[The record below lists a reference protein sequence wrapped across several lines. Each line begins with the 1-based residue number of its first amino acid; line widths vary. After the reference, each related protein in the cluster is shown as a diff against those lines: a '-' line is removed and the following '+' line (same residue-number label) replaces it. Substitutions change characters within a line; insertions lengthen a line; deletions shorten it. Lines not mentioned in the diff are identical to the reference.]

1 MVGREKRR
9 TRKMVGMTIR
19 TSFECGESETK
30 TMGPCDLAVCVG
42 VSQRGHGC
50 ESRVILTGGKGLR
63 LGGVIGNLADAAVDV
78 LMELSG
84 DSRERQA
91 WVIEAYMERLVAA
104 AVRKAGAEVM
114 KDVGEQIV
122 KGL

>member
-1 MVGREKRR
+1 MVD
-9 TRKMVGMTIR
+9 VTIK
-19 TSFECGESETK
+19 TSFECGESRTK

-63 LGGVIGNLADAAVDV
+63 VDSVINSLADAAVDV
-78 LMELSG
+78 LLETLE

-91 WVIEAYMERLVAA
+91 RVLKAYMERFIDA
-104 AVRKAGAEVM
+104 AVRKAGTSVM
-114 KDVGEQIV
+114 DKVAEQIKKEV
-122 KGL
+122 RK

>member
-1 MVGREKRR
+1 MVD
-9 TRKMVGMTIR
+9 VTIK
-19 TSFECGESETK
+19 TSFECGESRTK

-63 LGGVIGNLADAAVDV
+63 VDSVINSLADAAVDV
-78 LMELSG
+78 LLETLE

-91 WVIEAYMERLVAA
+91 RILKAYMEGFIDA
-104 AVRKAGAEVM
+104 AVRKAGTSVM
-114 KDVGEQIV
+114 DKVAEQIEKEV
-122 KGL
+122 RK

>member
-1 MVGREKRR
+1 MVD
-9 TRKMVGMTIR
+9 VTIK
-19 TSFECGESETK
+19 TSFECGESRTK

-63 LGGVIGNLADAAVDV
+63 VDSVINSLADAAVDV
-78 LMELSG
+78 LLETRE

-91 WVIEAYMERLVAA
+91 RILKAYMERFIDA
-104 AVRKAGAEVM
+104 AVRKAGTSVM
-114 KDVGEQIV
+114 DKVAEQIEKEV
-122 KGL
+122 RK

>member
-1 MVGREKRR
+1 MVDVTIK
-9 TRKMVGMTIR
+9 TR
-19 TSFECGESETK
+19 FECGDSRTK

-63 LGGVIGNLADAAVDV
+63 VDSVINSLADAAVDV
-78 LMELSG
+78 LLETLE

-91 WVIEAYMERLVAA
+91 RVLKAYMERFIDA
-104 AVRKAGAEVM
+104 AVRKAGTSVM
-114 KDVGEQIV
+114 DKVAEQI
-122 KGL
+122 KKDF

>member
-1 MVGREKRR
+1 MVD
-9 TRKMVGMTIR
+9 VTIK
-19 TSFECGESETK
+19 TSFECGESRTK

-63 LGGVIGNLADAAVDV
+63 VDSVINSLADAAVGV
-78 LMELSG
+78 LLETLE

-91 WVIEAYMERLVAA
+91 RILKAYMERFIDA
-104 AVRKAGAEVM
+104 AVRKAGTSVM
-114 KDVGEQIV
+114 DKVAEQIEKEV
-122 KGL
+122 RK

>member
-1 MVGREKRR
+1 MVD
-9 TRKMVGMTIR
+9 VTIR
-19 TSFECGESETK
+19 TSFECGESRTK

-63 LGGVIGNLADAAVDV
+63 VDSVINSLADAAVDV
-78 LMELSG
+78 LLETLE

-91 WVIEAYMERLVAA
+91 RILKAYMERFIDA
-104 AVRKAGAEVM
+104 AVRKAGTSIMDKVA
-114 KDVGEQIV
+114 EQI
-122 KGL
+122 KKDF

>member
-1 MVGREKRR
+1 MVD
-9 TRKMVGMTIR
+9 VTIK
-19 TSFECGESETK
+19 TSFECGESRTK

-63 LGGVIGNLADAAVDV
+63 VDSVINSLADAAVDV
-78 LMELSG
+78 LLETRE

-91 WVIEAYMERLVAA
+91 RVLKAYMERFIDA
-104 AVRKAGAEVM
+104 AVRKAGTSVM
-114 KDVGEQIV
+114 DKVAEQI
-122 KGL
+122 KKDF

>member
-1 MVGREKRR
+1 MVD
-9 TRKMVGMTIR
+9 VTIK
-19 TSFECGESETK
+19 TSFECGESRTK

-63 LGGVIGNLADAAVDV
+63 VDSVINSLADAAVDV
-78 LMELSG
+78 LLETLE

-91 WVIEAYMERLVAA
+91 RILKAYMERFIDA
-104 AVRKAGAEVM
+104 AVRKAGTLVM
-114 KDVGEQIV
+114 DKVAEQIEKEV
-122 KGL
+122 RK

>member
-1 MVGREKRR
+1 MVD
-9 TRKMVGMTIR
+9 VTIK
-19 TSFECGESETK
+19 TSFECGESRTK

-63 LGGVIGNLADAAVDV
+63 VDSVINSLADAAVDV
-78 LMELSG
+78 LLETLE

-91 WVIEAYMERLVAA
+91 RVLKAYMERFIDA
-104 AVRKAGAEVM
+104 AVRKAGTSVM
-114 KDVGEQIV
+114 DKDGIFKDQ
-122 KGL
+122 

>member
-30 TMGPCDLAVCVG
+30 TMGPCDLTVCVG
-42 VSQRGHGC
+42 VSQGARGV
-50 ESRVILTGGKGLR
+50 ESRVILAGGKGLR

-78 LMELSG
+78 LMGLSE

-91 WVIEAYMERLVAA
+91 WVIKAYMERFIDA
-104 AVRKAGAEVM
+104 AVKKAGTSVM
-114 KDVGEQIV
+114 DKVTEEIEMDF
-122 KGL
+122 

>member
-1 MVGREKRR
+1 MVD
-9 TRKMVGMTIR
+9 VTIR
-19 TSFECGESETK
+19 TSFECGESRTK

-63 LGGVIGNLADAAVDV
+63 VDSVINSLADAAVDV
-78 LMELSG
+78 LLETRE

-91 WVIEAYMERLVAA
+91 RILKAYMERFIDA
-104 AVRKAGAEVM
+104 AVRKAGTSVM
-114 KDVGEQIV
+114 DKVAEQI
-122 KGL
+122 KKDF

>member
-1 MVGREKRR
+1 MVD
-9 TRKMVGMTIR
+9 VTIK
-19 TSFECGESETK
+19 TSFECGESRTK

-63 LGGVIGNLADAAVDV
+63 VDSVINSLADAAVDV
-78 LMELSG
+78 LLETLE

-91 WVIEAYMERLVAA
+91 RVLKAYMERFIDA
-104 AVRKAGAEVM
+104 AVRKAGTSIMDKVA
-114 KDVGEQIV
+114 EQI
-122 KGL
+122 KKDF

>member
-1 MVGREKRR
+1 MVD
-9 TRKMVGMTIR
+9 VTIR
-19 TSFECGESETK
+19 TSFECGESRTK

-63 LGGVIGNLADAAVDV
+63 VDSVINSLADAAVDV
-78 LMELSG
+78 LLETLE

-91 WVIEAYMERLVAA
+91 RILKAYMERFIDA
-104 AVRKAGAEVM
+104 AVRKAGTSVM
-114 KDVGEQIV
+114 DKVAEQI
-122 KGL
+122 KKDF

>member
-1 MVGREKRR
+1 MVD
-9 TRKMVGMTIR
+9 VTIR
-19 TSFECGESETK
+19 TSFECGESRTK

-63 LGGVIGNLADAAVDV
+63 VDSVINSLADAAVDV
-78 LMELSG
+78 LLETLE

-91 WVIEAYMERLVAA
+91 RILKAYMERFIDA
-104 AVRKAGAEVM
+104 AVRKAGTSVM
-114 KDVGEQIV
+114 DKVAKEIKKDF
-122 KGL
+122 

>member
-1 MVGREKRR
+1 MVDVTIK
-9 TRKMVGMTIR
+9 TR
-19 TSFECGESETK
+19 FECGESRTK

-63 LGGVIGNLADAAVDV
+63 VDSVINSLADAAVDV
-78 LMELSG
+78 LLETLE

-91 WVIEAYMERLVAA
+91 RILKAYMERFIDA
-104 AVRKAGAEVM
+104 AVRKAGTSIMDKVA
-114 KDVGEQIV
+114 EQIKKEV
-122 KGL
+122 RK

>member
-1 MVGREKRR
+1 MVD
-9 TRKMVGMTIR
+9 VTIK
-19 TSFECGESETK
+19 TSFECGESRTK

-63 LGGVIGNLADAAVDV
+63 VDSVINSLADAAVDV
-78 LMELSG
+78 LLETLE

-91 WVIEAYMERLVAA
+91 RILKAYMERFIDA
-104 AVRKAGAEVM
+104 AVRKAGTSVM
-114 KDVGEQIV
+114 DKVAEQI
-122 KGL
+122 KKDF

>member
-1 MVGREKRR
+1 MVD
-9 TRKMVGMTIR
+9 VTIK
-19 TSFECGESETK
+19 TSFECGESRTK

-63 LGGVIGNLADAAVDV
+63 VDSVINSLADAAVDV
-78 LMELSG
+78 LLETLE

-91 WVIEAYMERLVAA
+91 RILKAYMERFIDA
-104 AVRKAGAEVM
+104 AVRKAGTSVM
-114 KDVGEQIV
+114 DKVAEQIKKEV
-122 KGL
+122 RK

>member
-1 MVGREKRR
+1 MVD
-9 TRKMVGMTIR
+9 VTIK
-19 TSFECGESETK
+19 TSFECGESRTK

-63 LGGVIGNLADAAVDV
+63 VDSVINSLADAAVDV
-78 LMELSG
+78 LLETREE
-84 DSRERQA
+84 SRERQA
-91 WVIEAYMERLVAA
+91 RILKAYMERFIDA

>member
-1 MVGREKRR
+1 MVD
-9 TRKMVGMTIR
+9 VTIK
-19 TSFECGESETK
+19 TSFECGESRTK

-63 LGGVIGNLADAAVDV
+63 VDSVINSLADAAVDV
-78 LMELSG
+78 LLETLE

-91 WVIEAYMERLVAA
+91 RVLKAYMERFIDA
-104 AVRKAGAEVM
+104 AVRKAGTSVM
-114 KDVGEQIV
+114 DKVAEQI
-122 KGL
+122 KKDF

>member
-30 TMGPCDLAVCVG
+30 TMGPCDLTVCVG
-42 VSQRGHGC
+42 VSQGARGV
-50 ESRVILTGGKGLR
+50 ESRVILAGGKGLR

-91 WVIEAYMERLVAA
+91 WVIKAYMERLVAA

>member
-1 MVGREKRR
+1 MVDVTIK
-9 TRKMVGMTIR
+9 TR
-19 TSFECGESETK
+19 FECGESRTK

-63 LGGVIGNLADAAVDV
+63 VDSVINSLADAAVDV
-78 LMELSG
+78 LLETLE

-91 WVIEAYMERLVAA
+91 RVLKAYMERFIDA
-104 AVRKAGAEVM
+104 AVRKAGTSIMDKVA
-114 KDVGEQIV
+114 EQI
-122 KGL
+122 KKDF

>member
-1 MVGREKRR
+1 MVD
-9 TRKMVGMTIR
+9 VTIR
-19 TSFECGESETK
+19 TSFECGESRTK

-63 LGGVIGNLADAAVDV
+63 VDSVINSLADAAVDV
-78 LMELSG
+78 LLETLDSSLE

-91 WVIEAYMERLVAA
+91 RILKAYMERFIDA
-104 AVRKAGAEVM
+104 AVRKAGTSVM
-114 KDVGEQIV
+114 DKVAEQI
-122 KGL
+122 KKDF

>member
-1 MVGREKRR
+1 MVD
-9 TRKMVGMTIR
+9 VTIK
-19 TSFECGESETK
+19 TSSECGESRTK

-63 LGGVIGNLADAAVDV
+63 VDSVINSLADAAVDV
-78 LMELSG
+78 LLETLE

-91 WVIEAYMERLVAA
+91 RILKAYMERFIDA
-104 AVRKAGAEVM
+104 AVRKAGTSVM
-114 KDVGEQIV
+114 DKVAEQIEKEV
-122 KGL
+122 RK

>member
-1 MVGREKRR
+1 MVD
-9 TRKMVGMTIR
+9 VTIK
-19 TSFECGESETK
+19 TSFECGESRTK

-63 LGGVIGNLADAAVDV
+63 VDSVINSLADAAVDV
-78 LMELSG
+78 LLETLE

-91 WVIEAYMERLVAA
+91 RILKAYMERFIDA
-104 AVRKAGAEVM
+104 AVRKAGTSVM
-114 KDVGEQIV
+114 DKVAKEIKKDF
-122 KGL
+122 

>member
-1 MVGREKRR
+1 MVDVTIK
-9 TRKMVGMTIR
+9 TR
-19 TSFECGESETK
+19 FECGESRTK

-63 LGGVIGNLADAAVDV
+63 VDSVINSLADAAVDV
-78 LMELSG
+78 LLETLE

-91 WVIEAYMERLVAA
+91 RVLKAYMERFIDA
-104 AVRKAGAEVM
+104 AVRKAGTSVM
-114 KDVGEQIV
+114 DKVAEQIKKEV
-122 KGL
+122 RK

>member
-1 MVGREKRR
+1 MVD
-9 TRKMVGMTIR
+9 VTIK
-19 TSFECGESETK
+19 TSFECGESRTK

-63 LGGVIGNLADAAVDV
+63 VDRVINSLADAAVDV
-78 LMELSG
+78 LLETLE

-91 WVIEAYMERLVAA
+91 HILKAYMERFIDA
-104 AVRKAGAEVM
+104 AVRKAGTSVM
-114 KDVGEQIV
+114 DKVAEQIE
-122 KGL
+122 KDF

>member
-1 MVGREKRR
+1 MVDVTIK
-9 TRKMVGMTIR
+9 TR
-19 TSFECGESETK
+19 FECGESRTK

-63 LGGVIGNLADAAVDV
+63 VDSVINSLADAAVDV
-78 LMELSG
+78 LLETLE

-91 WVIEAYMERLVAA
+91 RILKAYMERFIDA
-104 AVRKAGAEVM
+104 AVRKAGTSVM
-114 KDVGEQIV
+114 DKVAEQIKKEV
-122 KGL
+122 RK

>member
-1 MVGREKRR
+1 MVD
-9 TRKMVGMTIR
+9 VTIR
-19 TSFECGESETK
+19 PSFECGDSRTK

-63 LGGVIGNLADAAVDV
+63 VDSVINSLADAAVDV
-78 LMELSG
+78 LLETLE

-91 WVIEAYMERLVAA
+91 RILKAYMERFIDA
-104 AVRKAGAEVM
+104 AVRKAGTSVM
-114 KDVGEQIV
+114 DKVAEQI
-122 KGL
+122 KKDF